1 MQNVYKLLQE
11 KLVPILGANPNI
23 YYVPETKQEQVLK
36 YLTDPDYVGCSHLH
50 AIMMFPAK
58 YNVRHRTHAHAP
70 PHTHT
75 RTTAHEVRADGS
87 RLPFRFRA
95 TR

>member
-11 KLVPILGANPNI
+11 KLVPILGTNPNI

-58 YNVRHRTHAHAP
+58 YSVPHAPFSHTHNRTHAP
-70 PHTHT
+70 PHT
-75 RTTAHEVRADGS
+75 RTAHTHHR
-87 RLPFRFRA
+87 
-95 TR
+95 TRCQC